1 MKPKHFAK
9 WAALLLTFAGLLH
22 ALRVILG
29 WDLVISDWLVP
40 VWLSAVV
47 AVIAL
52 YLAWQGWKIA
62 K

>member
-1 MKPKHFAK
+1 MKPKQFAK
-9 WAALLLTFAGLLH
+9 WASLVLTLAGLLH
-22 ALRVILG
+22 AVRVAVG
-29 WDLVISDWLVP
+29 WDLVIGEWTAP
-40 VWLSAVV
+40 VWLSAVA